1 MCLSGCRTE
10 EHGPILKELF
20 HTDYFKVNVVSDAD
34 TVELC
39 GSLKVCS
46 LHKHFHRTAHNAFC
60 TSKNNTFLRFC
71 KVA

>member
-1 MCLSGCRTE
+1 MSGCRTE

-39 GSLKVCS
+39 GSLKVCL
-46 LHKHFHRTAHNAFC
+46 LHKHLIGSTCTCNSFC
-60 TSKNNTFLRFC
+60 MLKHQTL
-71 KVA
+71 